1 MSTEPLTPRTIL
13 RFWAPLAG
21 TWLMMAIE
29 GPLIAAIIA
38 RLPDARENLA
48 AYGVAFAFGLILESP
63 VVMLLSAATA
73 LATDRDSY
81 LTLRRFGYGLCALL
95 TVAICVVVLP
105 PVFEAVAGRLL
116 GLPEEVRSLAH
127 GALVLL
133 LPWPAAI
140 GYRRFK
146 QGLLI
151 RHGLTGRVAYGTM
164 LRLTAM
170 AATAVVMGGLTSVP
184 GAYVGTLA
192 LSVGVVV
199 EALVVSRMARRAV
212 RSLEQLPVGSGRRLT
227 MGQAAAFYVPLAMTA
242 MLTMGIQPMVTFF
255 MGQSRM
261 AVESLAVLPVINGLT
276 FVFRCL
282 GLSFQEVGIVLL
294 GPRMEHVR
302 PIRDF
307 GLLLAMATSLG
318 LALIAFGPLAAVWF
332 GGISGLSVALTNFA
346 IMPLRLMVPL
356 PALSVVLSLERA
368 VLVASRRTTSITWAS
383 IAEIV
388 TIAGMLWIG
397 IHVFDGVGVMMAA
410 VALVSGRVLS
420 TLWLVRPSWHATAA
434 ARAAR
439 DAPADG
445 E

>member
-1 MSTEPLTPRTIL
+1 
-13 RFWAPLAG
+13 
-21 TWLMMAIE
+21 
-29 GPLIAAIIA
+29 
-38 RLPDARENLA
+38 
-48 AYGVAFAFGLILESP
+48 
-63 VVMLLSAATA
+63 
-73 LATDRDSY
+73 
-81 LTLRRFGYGLCALL
+81 
-95 TVAICVVVLP
+95 
-105 PVFEAVAGRLL
+105 
-116 GLPEEVRSLAH
+116 
-127 GALVLL
+127 
-133 LPWPAAI
+133 
-140 GYRRFK
+140 
-146 QGLLI
+146 
-151 RHGLTGRVAYGTM
+151 
-164 LRLTAM
+164 
-170 AATAVVMGGLTSVP
+170 
-184 GAYVGTLA
+184 
-192 LSVGVVV
+192 
-199 EALVVSRMARRAV
+199 
-212 RSLEQLPVGSGRRLT
+212 

-434 ARAAR
+434 ARAGR

>member
-1 MSTEPLTPRTIL
+1 MFTGPLTPRTIL

-81 LTLRRFGYGLCALL
+81 LTLRRFGYGLCVAL
-95 TVAICVVVLP
+95 TAAICVVVLP
-105 PVFEAVAGRLL
+105 PVFETLAGRLL
-116 GLPEEVRSLAH
+116 GLPDEVRRLAH

-151 RHGLTGRVAYGTM
+151 RHGMTGRVAYGTM
-164 LRLTAM
+164 LRLAAM
-170 AATAVVMGGLTSVP
+170 AGTALAVGRLTSVP

-192 LSVGVVV
+192 LSAGVVV
-199 EALVVSRMARRAV
+199 EALVVGRMARRAV
-212 RSLEQLPVGSGRRLT
+212 RSLEQLPVGSDQHLT
-227 MGQAAAFYVPLAMTA
+227 MGQTAAFYVPLAMTA
-242 MLTMGIQPMVTFF
+242 MLTMGIQPLVTFF

-276 FVFRCL
+276 FIFRCL
-282 GLSFQEVGIVLL
+282 GLSFQEVGITLL
-294 GPRMEHVR
+294 GPRLEHIR
-302 PIRDF
+302 PIREF
-307 GLLLAMATSLG
+307 GLLLAVATSFG
-318 LALIAFGPLAAVWF
+318 LAMIAFGPLAAVWF
-332 GGISGLSVALTNFA
+332 GGISGLSLALTDFA
-346 IMPLRLMVPL
+346 ILPLRFMVPL
-356 PALSVVLSLERA
+356 PALSVVLSLQRSI
-368 VLVASRRTTSITWAS
+368 LVATRRTTSITWAS

-388 TIAGMLWIG
+388 VIAGMLWIG
-397 IHVFDGVGVMMAA
+397 IHIFDAVGVMMAA
-410 VALVSGRVLS
+410 VALVSGRLLS
-420 TLWLVRPSWHATAA
+420 TVWLVRPCWQATAPAGA
-434 ARAAR
+434 AGEASAA
-439 DAPADG
+439 